1 MKEKIL
7 ETLRELGFE
16 LKEYGEQGFHFK
28 YEGNNYLYIYHADDE
43 DFLNIV
49 MPGILDLDNDEE
61 LAFYKVMDNLN
72 YNLKYVK
79 VNKVEDEM
87 WLVYERELIGEEDLK
102 KLLTHIIAQLDAGYA
117 FLQRMIRMANN
128 DEDQEV

>member
-1 MKEKIL
+1 MKEQIL
-7 ETLRELGFE
+7 ETLKELGFE

-49 MPGILDLDNDEE
+49 MPGIFELDDDDE
-61 LAFYKVMDNLN
+61 LPFFKVTDNLN

-79 VNKVEDEM
+79 VYRVEDEM
-87 WLVYERELIGEEDLK
+87 WLVYERELIGGEDLK

-128 DEDQEV
+128 EDD